1 MKVFTPEGTELMTIE
16 TVEAT
21 EAGIVIGGTIMG
33 AMPMRGVIRP
43 AELKSGRRF
52 LSFALIKRA
61 VAMFF
66 GR

>member
-1 MKVFTPEGTELMTIE
+1 MKIFTPDGSELMTIE

-21 EAGIVIGGTIMG
+21 EAGIVIGGRIMG
-33 AMPMRGVIRP
+33 AMPMKGVIRP

-52 LSFALIKRA
+52 LTFALIRRG
-61 VAMFF
+61 VLMLF